1 MGFRDGELLD
11 VTVRWPKTEDYD
23 PEDTLAPAPE
33 KQEKGKKTQTDE

>member
-23 PEDTLAPAPE
+23 PEDTLDPVPE
-33 KQEKGKKTQTDE
+33 KHEKGKRTRKEE

>member
-23 PEDTLAPAPE
+23 PEDMLDPAPD
-33 KQEKGKKTQTDE
+33 KPGKKTKDED